1 MKITELISVK
11 VLEQLCIVRVKY
23 FKKKIDHWINDFK
36 LLKEKERSEKI
47 LLLVEG
53 DLHFLFWGRN
63 GVIWRDLYLKE
74 QN

>member
-36 LLKEKERSEKI
+36 LLKRK
-47 LLLVEG
+47 
-53 DLHFLFWGRN
+53 DLRRYFSW
-63 GVIWRDLYLKE
+63 
-74 QN
+74 